1 MILQPAVSPRV
12 VGSQGAPTVVA
23 DQGPAAHIA
32 GAMAMHS
39 PALIAQMS
47 HFLLTLREQH
57 KLRQDAAVSSTSMPP
72 APPVV
77 EQTHHTATP
86 AQTATQP
93 IEQPAVSDVPYDM
106 SFR

>member
-1 MILQPAVSPRV
+1 MILPQQAVSPV
-12 VGSQGAPTVVA
+12 LGPQGAPTA
-23 DQGPAAHIA
+23 DQGAIA

-77 EQTHHTATP
+77 AQTHHHTAP
-86 AQTATQP
+86 AQTAAP
-93 IEQPAVSDVPYDM
+93 PLEPAAVSDVPYDM

>member
-1 MILQPAVSPRV
+1 MILPQAVSPV
-12 VGSQGAPTVVA
+12 VGSQGAPTVA
-23 DQGPAAHIA
+23 DQGPAAIA

-77 EQTHHTATP
+77 EHPHHTAP
-86 AQTATQP
+86 AQTATPP